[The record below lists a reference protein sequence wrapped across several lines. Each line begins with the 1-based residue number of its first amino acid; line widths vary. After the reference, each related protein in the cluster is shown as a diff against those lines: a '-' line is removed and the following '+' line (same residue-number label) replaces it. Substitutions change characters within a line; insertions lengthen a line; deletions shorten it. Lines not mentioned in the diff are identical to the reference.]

1 LQYSGVALLIV
12 VATHSSVQNASVW
25 KNKLGEM
32 Q

>member
-1 LQYSGVALLIV
+1 VVLLAV
-12 VATHSSVQNASVW
+12 VATHLRVQNASIQ